1 MHFNVKR
8 LLTALNANRKWL
20 PLALLPPLIYLAAAA
35 LSDRTVTV
43 AQSFSYSGNVLIAK
57 NPVISIDLNELIA
70 SPDLLFQEGF
80 ALTDLSRKA
89 ELLQKANFATDDTT
103 DLRRLVYKSLHLSS
117 VGDSELRLAYQG
129 SQEALG
135 RYLVDYYSD
144 RLMARHQEAAQHT
157 KQSIGATPSLDKGAL
172 TITSRLVIWDSNR
185 LLPAFW
191 VLIVSALAIM
201 TAIAIREFSDPA
213 FKSERQI
220 ARYLGLP
227 ILGSLPDAEPLTKR
241 LNH

>member
-8 LLTALNANRKWL
+8 LLTALNTHRKWL
-20 PLALLPPLIYLAAAA
+20 PLALLPPFIYLASAT
-35 LSDRTVTV
+35 LSERAVTVT
-43 AQSFSYSGNVLIAK
+43 QTFSYSGNVLIAK
-57 NPVISIDLNELIA
+57 NPVVSIDLNELIA

-89 ELLQKANFATDDTT
+89 ELLQKANFATDNTT
-103 DLRRLVYKSLHLSS
+103 DLRRLVYKSLNLSK
-117 VGDSELRLAYQG
+117 VGDSDLQLAYQG

-144 RLMARHQEAAQHT
+144 RLMTRHKEALQHA
-157 KQSIGATPSLDKGAL
+157 KRPIGVAPSLDRGAL
-172 TITSRLVIWDSNR
+172 TIDSRLVFWNPDR
-185 LLPAFW
+185 LPRAFW
-191 VLIVSALAIM
+191 VLIVSMLAM
-201 TAIAIREFSDPA
+201 MAAIAIREFSDPA

-227 ILGSLPDAEPLTKR
+227 ILGALPDAEPLTKR